1 MKRVFGLPVVLSL
14 VLAACEV
21 TVHDAS
27 IVQPTQPGIQNVVFT
42 VDTTY
47 MLSSPGTLV
56 AQGLATNSGT
66 GAISAPWYVECTFY
80 TDTTLSIVLGSN
92 DYQVGVPLSPG
103 ESVYWRIEFSSS
115 NVDVRRFPNFTVS
128 TFRAYYKD

>member
-1 MKRVFGLPVVLSL
+1 M
-14 VLAACEV
+14 
-21 TVHDAS
+21 HDAYV
-27 IVQPTQPGIQNVVFT
+27 VQPTEPGLQNVVFT

-56 AQGLATNSGT
+56 AQGLATNNGAGT
-66 GAISAPWYVECTFY
+66 ISSPWYVECTFY
-80 TDTTLSIVLGSN
+80 TDTTSRIVLGNN

-103 ESVYWRIEFSSS
+103 ESVYWRIELSSS
-115 NVDVRRFPNFTVS
+115 NVDVRRFPNFTVG